1 MSGSNLY
8 ASLSSLLAAAV
19 AIAIGISVF
28 LRDRSR
34 DQFRLFA
41 AFCLNLGLFHLA
53 RFFAGFPALPLSIWI
68 AQTVSLFLPYTADR
82 CFSGFIPASG
92 APPRPTPRSP
102 ARGGSSST
110 PAASS

>member
-1 MSGSNLY
+1 VSGSNLY

-41 AFCLNLGLFHLA
+41 GFCLNLGLFHLA
-53 RFFAGFPALPLSIWI
+53 RFFAGFPASRSRSGSPRPSRSS
-68 AQTVSLFLPYTADR
+68 SLTPPTAA
-82 CFSGFIPASG
+82 SPASSPPP
-92 APPRPTPRSP
+92 APRPATSCRRRCSP
-102 ARGGSSST
+102 SC
-110 PAASS
+110 